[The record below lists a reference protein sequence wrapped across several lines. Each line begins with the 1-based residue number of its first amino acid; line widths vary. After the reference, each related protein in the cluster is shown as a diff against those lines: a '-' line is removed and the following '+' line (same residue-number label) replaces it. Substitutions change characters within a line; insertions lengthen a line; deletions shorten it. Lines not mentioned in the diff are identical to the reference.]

1 MLKEL
6 EYPFDPSFIL
16 KKKKSIKRSL
26 LSDENINNK
35 RIKKNIAILGGGTT
49 NDIKLLLEL
58 FLLNYGIDPH
68 FYESEYNS
76 YYEDAVFENET
87 LSKFKPDIIYIC
99 TSVRNI
105 SSFPNLKNTKEEVDS
120 LLDIEFTK
128 YTHIWNSLKEKYDVP
143 IL

>member
-26 LSDENINNK
+26 LSDENQNNK

-49 NDIKLLLEL
+49 NDIKLVLEL
-58 FLLNYGIDPH
+58 FLLHYGIEPH

-76 YYEDAVFENET
+76 YYEDAVFGNGN
-87 LSKFKPDIIYIC
+87 LSQFKPDIIYIC
-99 TSVRNI
+99 TSVHNI
-105 SSFPNLKNTKEEVDS
+105 SSFPNLK
-120 LLDIEFTK
+120 I
-128 YTHIWNSLKEKYDVP
+128 LKKR
-143 IL
+143 

>member
-1 MLKEL
+1 MTIL

-26 LSDENINNK
+26 LSDEQINRE

-49 NDIKLLLEL
+49 NDIKLVLEL
-58 FLLNYGIDPH
+58 FLLNYGIEPH

-76 YYEDAVFENET
+76 YYEDSVFENKT

-99 TSVRNI
+99 TSVHNI
-105 SSFPNLKNTKEEVDS
+105 SC
-120 LLDIEFTK
+120 LL
-128 YTHIWNSLKEKYDVP
+128 YTSDAADD
-143 IL
+143 